1 MSRRHSTAVAGKFEV
16 RAKTGA
22 GQGGK
27 LAWFAS
33 RSQQVG
39 RETRVEAKG
48 IVNVDFRSLR
58 DRLYAIDYIP
68 SMPPS
73 ASTELSH
80 VLATRIDREMRMLV
94 RAYEHVTPPVSC

>member
-39 RETRVEAKG
+39 RKTGMKQK
-48 IVNVDFRSLR
+48 
-58 DRLYAIDYIP
+58 
-68 SMPPS
+68 
-73 ASTELSH
+73 EL
-80 VLATRIDREMRMLV
+80 
-94 RAYEHVTPPVSC
+94 